1 LSLVKDVHIPTD
13 CSVTGKTSAA
23 TDEKMR
29 SYRNR
34 AAVAAFVVNIV
45 LLLTKS
51 SFWWKVFGVF
61 PAMFA
66 LIMGLQSKAKM

>member
-1 LSLVKDVHIPTD
+1 
-13 CSVTGKTSAA
+13 VTGKVSAA
-23 TDEKMR
+23 TDAKMR

-34 AAVAAFVVNIV
+34 AAVVAFILNVV
-45 LLLTKS
+45 LLITKS

>member
-1 LSLVKDVHIPTD
+1 MDHVEIPSD
-13 CSVTGKTSAA
+13 CSVTGKVSAA
-23 TDEKMR
+23 TDAKMR
-29 SYRNR
+29 KFRNV
-34 AAVAAFVVNIV
+34 AAVAAFVLNIV

-66 LIMGLQSKAKM
+66 FIMGLQSKAKT